1 MVSEV
6 HKQDR
11 AGNFEQ
17 DITQGRVE
25 SESWIQVW
33 VIQQAGWVRVANGL
47 KPVYL
52 FTLVKIG

>member
-1 MVSEV
+1 MISEI

-17 DITQGRVE
+17 GITQGRVE

-52 FTLVKIG
+52 FTLVKID